1 MLNIK
6 FTMVFIS
13 GEEGKEIRDLNFIC
27 NVKCKVLH
35 KYKLL

>member
-1 MLNIK
+1 
-6 FTMVFIS
+6 MVSIS
-13 GEEGKEIRDLNFIC
+13 EEERKEIRDLNSIC